1 MLAGFRSMLLSVVL
15 ACSVSGDSGPT
26 CSYKGV
32 SGSCVTVDA
41 KGQNLP
47 DCRDKGGFFI
57 TNLCE
62 QGVHPSSRDQLNC
75 AVRMLSHDSLLS
87 PG

>member
-1 MLAGFRSMLLSVVL
+1 MLAGLTVLLSVVL
-15 ACSVSGDSGPT
+15 VRLISGDTGPP
-26 CSYKGV
+26 CSYNGV
-32 SGSCVTVDA
+32 SGSCITVDA

-47 DCRDKGGFFI
+47 DCRDKGGFFM

-62 QGVHPSSRDQLNC
+62 QGVHSSSRDQLNSV
-75 AVRMLSHDSLLS
+75 VRMLFHDSLLS